1 MDLVKQGF
9 NVRIPTCK
17 GLNKL
22 KKEENA
28 DNLVDDLEDDRQL
41 TTAQTSDTRL
51 VTKVKKI
58 TFITLKKYF
67 S

>member
-1 MDLVKQGF
+1 M
-9 NVRIPTCK
+9 RIPTCK

-28 DNLVDDLEDDRQL
+28 GNLVDDLEDDRQL
-41 TTAQTSDTRL
+41 TTAQTSDTRF
-51 VTKVKKI
+51 VTKVKKNA
-58 TFITLKKYF
+58 LKKYF